1 VVSIRRYEMA
11 RNFPYLNK
19 IPGLERM
26 DVSAEDFVP
35 RRGRTLVAWAV
46 AFFALAAASGIAA
59 WGGAFRSQSALL
71 FELFFV
77 LFAGLGLISLLASFT
92 ESPTA

>member
-1 VVSIRRYEMA
+1 MMA
-11 RNFPYLNK
+11 TRNFPYLNK

-35 RRGRTLVAWAV
+35 RRGRTLTAWGLG
-46 AFFALAAASGIAA
+46 FFALAAASGFAA
-59 WGGAFRSQSALL
+59 WGGVFARQSSLL

-77 LFAGLGLISLLASFT
+77 LFAGLGLITFMARFVQ
-92 ESPTA
+92 SPTA